1 METTEIKAALARL
14 EEKDKKKK
22 AAEIEWPTEYVILYF
37 YCFYFLS
44 YFFEFFLL
52 RCTKI
57 LIC

>member
-37 YCFYFLS
+37 NVFIFYLIFLN
-44 YFFEFFLL
+44 FFY
-52 RCTKI
+52 
-57 LIC
+57 